1 MKEVYFFYLVKK
13 IIDLV
18 DNKVNGTTILKEE
31 IKEEIVKKEK

>member
-18 DNKVNGTTILKEE
+18 DNKVNGTAILKEE